1 MAAFFEVAAGDS
13 LVIGKS
19 IIKVE
24 RKSGQKVRLA
34 VDSSEDI
41 EHIKAGERASHGADS
56 DEPAP
61 YLRRP

>member
-1 MAAFFEVAAGDS
+1 MAAFFEVAVGDS

-24 RKSGQKVRLA
+24 RKGGQKVRLA

-41 EHIKAGERASHGADS
+41 EHIKAGERATHDTGDT
-56 DEPAP
+56 PAP